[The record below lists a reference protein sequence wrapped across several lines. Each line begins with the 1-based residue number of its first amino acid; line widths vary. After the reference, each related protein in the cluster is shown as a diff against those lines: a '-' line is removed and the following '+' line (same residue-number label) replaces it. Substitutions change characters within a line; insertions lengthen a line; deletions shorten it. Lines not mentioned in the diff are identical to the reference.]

1 MVQVV
6 LQNFMTLEEKIIRL
20 KIIQDEISKS
30 GNLTNNMKL
39 IKEAFALKKQVEEE
53 LANMENEILTLQS

>member
-1 MVQVV
+1 
-6 LQNFMTLEEKIIRL
+6 MTLEEKIIRL

-39 IKEAFALKKQVEEE
+39 IKEAFVLKKQVEEE
-53 LANMENEILTLQS
+53 LTIMENEILTLQN

>member
-1 MVQVV
+1 MVQLV
-6 LQNFMTLEEKIIRL
+6 NFMTLEEKIIRL
-20 KIIQDEISKS
+20 KVIQDEISKS

-39 IKEAFALKKQVEEE
+39 IKEAFALKKEVEQE